1 MRPGRAIIALAV
13 ALSVAMLP
21 KMGAV
26 SAPMKSEIAAAAIS
40 HDCCEDHS
48 DHGAP
53 AGTMPDDC
61 RAAAGCNSP
70 CFTLGEAVVA
80 SILFERFVPDL
91 TPIHFSTEVILRIGN
106 LPFRPPRA

>member
-1 MRPGRAIIALAV
+1 MRLGRTIIALTI
-13 ALSVAMLP
+13 ALSVALLP
-21 KMGAV
+21 TRGAV
-26 SAPMKSEIAAAAIS
+26 SAPVKSGMAAAAIS
-40 HDCCEDHS
+40 YDCCEDHS

-61 RAAAGCNSP
+61 RAAAGCISP

-80 SILFERFVPDL
+80 GILFERFVPDL
-91 TPIHFSTEVILRIGN
+91 APVHFSKEVILRIGN